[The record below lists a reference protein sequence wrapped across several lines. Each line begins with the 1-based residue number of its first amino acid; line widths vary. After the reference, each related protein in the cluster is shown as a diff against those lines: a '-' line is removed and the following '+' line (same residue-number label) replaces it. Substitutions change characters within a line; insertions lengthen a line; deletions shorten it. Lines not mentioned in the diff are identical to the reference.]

1 MAPAFEVRIN
11 SRRIQL
17 RLEEMPDNLR
27 AALISVEEALVSVMV
42 SRAEALAPKKSGY
55 LASHIKGNVRSS
67 KRRVTA
73 RVRAHA
79 PYAAVQE
86 FGGLLPAR
94 EILPSTAGALAF
106 MMGVEKVFAK
116 SVHHP
121 AYHVPKHPY
130 LYEVKNEMTPE
141 ITKELTDTV
150 IHTAQSGNRN

>member
-1 MAPAFEVRIN
+1 MSSAFEVRIN

-42 SRAEALAPKKSGY
+42 SRAEILAPKKSGY
-55 LASHIKGNVRSS
+55 LSSHIKGNVRSS

-79 PYAAVQE
+79 SYAAVQE
-86 FGGLLPAR
+86 FGGLLQAR
-94 EILPSTAGALAF
+94 DIMPDTRSALAF

-116 SVHHP
+116 TVHHP
-121 AYHVPKHPY
+121 AYRVPKHPY

-141 ITKELTDTV
+141 ITQALTDTV
-150 IHTAQSGNRN
+150 IHTAQSGNSN